1 MPGKYYTPVRFV
13 ILFFLLAVL
22 LLMRKPDILTNPQ
35 LYAEDGSVFLRD
47 QLVFPGTAVFSPYN
61 GQFHLLPRMLAMFE
75 SFFPLLAV
83 PLLVSIASVLIHSL
97 CLSIFFLPWNRWLIE
112 NDLLRAA
119 VCLVLATAL
128 DGAEMIGFSG
138 PLMWYLFLAGILLL
152 FRPESGAPQTARGR
166 SASVAAMALIG
177 MSVAPMVM
185 LTPLVIWLAVKRRC
199 VQRMMA
205 VTLLSVLVVQ
215 LFALAFAQRTD
226 HPAQPLSGW
235 PILASQV
242 GTATVVSWVYAG
254 VLTPL
259 LGKSPAIV
267 ISRFPSIGPP
277 LFAVIGLAIVVTWLL
292 TVSPPHDRARLAFG
306 LYLVL
311 GTLASVLYTR
321 NLIGLSL
328 SLNGNGPATPARYAV
343 LASALLVYMTCLLI
357 QRLPLRD
364 PRLQAACLVLVFA
377 LGIRYNFHQ
386 QPYADFHWKAAVPKI
401 VAWRAARTEGRPNPL
416 AIPIVPVPWAI
427 YLP

>member
-1 MPGKYYTPVRFV
+1 
-13 ILFFLLAVL
+13 
-22 LLMRKPDILTNPQ
+22 
-35 LYAEDGSVFLRD
+35 
-47 QLVFPGTAVFSPYN
+47 
-61 GQFHLLPRMLAMFE
+61 
-75 SFFPLLAV
+75 
-83 PLLVSIASVLIHSL
+83 
-97 CLSIFFLPWNRWLIE
+97 
-112 NDLLRAA
+112 
-119 VCLVLATAL
+119 
-128 DGAEMIGFSG
+128 
-138 PLMWYLFLAGILLL
+138 
-152 FRPESGAPQTARGR
+152 
-166 SASVAAMALIG
+166 
-177 MSVAPMVM
+177 
-185 LTPLVIWLAVKRRC
+185 
-199 VQRMMA
+199 
-205 VTLLSVLVVQ
+205 
-215 LFALAFAQRTD
+215 
-226 HPAQPLSGW
+226 
-235 PILASQV
+235 
-242 GTATVVSWVYAG
+242 VVSWVYAG